1 MLILTRR
8 SGESLYLG
16 DNIKVTV
23 LSVQGKQIKLGLEV
37 PKDMTVYREEVYI
50 RVKEQN
56 KLALE
61 SKDDD
66 LLAVTTLWQGKK
78 KKSSKL
84 ASENGS

>member
-37 PKDMTVYREEVYI
+37 PEDMTVYREEVYK
-50 RVKEQN
+50 RVQEQN
-56 KLALE
+56 RLAIE
-61 SKDDD
+61 SMDSD
-66 LLAVTTLWQGKK
+66 LLAVTSLWQGKK
-78 KKSSKL
+78 RKSSSL
-84 ASENGS
+84 ASGNES